1 MESDQAIQ
9 YQSNQVNGS
18 TACASL
24 RGQCKRC
31 SSDVAPRRD
40 YAMAI
45 SAVQH
50 AVQTQRLRDQA
61 QFAVARDLEH

>member
-1 MESDQAIQ
+1 
-9 YQSNQVNGS
+9 
-18 TACASL
+18 
-24 RGQCKRC
+24 
-31 SSDVAPRRD
+31 
-40 YAMAI
+40 MAI